1 MTKKALIEKTEYDY
15 IIANGCRVA
24 EVADNIFEV
33 NNQYLEWV
41 DCADYIKPD
50 LFIYDKANNT
60 FITQPFSISEYTPN
74 GDTTTIMSGASGH
87 NLQTGDVIKLRDID
101 NNLLEGTHT
110 VTVVDELH
118 FTIPTPSYEVEPSSV
133 DTL

>member
-1 MTKKALIEKTEYDY
+1 MTKKALIEKIENYMID
-15 IIANGCRVA
+15 NGCRVA
-24 EVADNIFEV
+24 EVVTEVFEV
-33 NNQYLEWV
+33 NTQALEWV
-41 DCADYIKPD
+41 DCPDYVKPD
-50 LFIYDKANNT
+50 LFIYDKVNNK
-60 FITQPFSISEYTPN
+60 FIPKPFSISEYTPN

-87 NLQTGDVIKLRDID
+87 NLQNGDIIKLRDLD

-118 FTIPTPSYEVEPSSV
+118 FTIPTPSYEVVPNTV